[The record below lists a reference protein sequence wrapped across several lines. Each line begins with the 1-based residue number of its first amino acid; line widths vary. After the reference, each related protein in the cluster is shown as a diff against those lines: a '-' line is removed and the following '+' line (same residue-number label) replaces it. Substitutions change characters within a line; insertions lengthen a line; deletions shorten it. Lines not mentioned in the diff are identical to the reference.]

1 MRLRNLCVMLWA
13 LPAAILGNTYHVPH
27 DYPLLQ
33 SATDASGSNDT
44 IICDTVKDF
53 DTIKIVNKVNLFIKG
68 PSQNNLTNI
77 SKVLLIDN
85 SNCVLEMLSF
95 LGTKGFDGVN
105 NNSCKSVPALDGK
118 PGEDAIITDSSSVAI
133 SGCTVKGGDGGTYG
147 ISYQSGML
155 CFCGSKGAPGTA
167 LRANN
172 STITLKN
179 DSLVSGYCAGTSIAG
194 CFTNSCTVQGFGCV
208 ALNGSIIDTIN
219 SKINSINLDSTSIME
234 QMTKIVKGRYLN
246 SPAAMRL
253 GDFVSVTGI
262 IKIPDGFKTPYSIRV
277 YNAQGTLVL
286 SSNSIVTNHF
296 NPGNKLAQGAYI
308 LSLQSAEG
316 STMGR
321 FIHSK

>member
-1 MRLRNLCVMLWA
+1 MRLKNLCVMLWA
-13 LPAAILGNTYHVPH
+13 LPAAILGNTYHVPN

-33 SATDASGSNDT
+33 SAIDASGSSDT

-77 SKVLLIDN
+77 TKVLIIEN
-85 SNCVLEMLSF
+85 SSCVLEMLSF
-95 LGTKGFDGVN
+95 VGTNGSDGVN

-118 PGEDAIITDSSSVAI
+118 TGGDAIIADSSSVAI
-133 SGCTVKGGDGGTYG
+133 SECTVKGGDGGTYG

-155 CFCGSKGAPGTA
+155 CFCGSKGAPGSA
-167 LRANN
+167 LRVNN
-172 STITLKN
+172 SNISLRN
-179 DSLVSGYCAGTSIAG
+179 DSLVSGFCAGTSVAG
-194 CFTNSCTVQGFGCV
+194 CFTNICTVQGFGCV

-219 SKINSINLDSTSIME
+219 SRIDSISLDTTSIMG

-246 SPAAMRL
+246 SSAAMRL
-253 GDFVSVTGI
+253 GDFVFVTGI
-262 IKIPDGFKTPYSIRV
+262 IKIPDGFKTPYSIHV

-286 SSNSIVTNHF
+286 SRNSIVTNHF
-296 NPGNKLAQGAYI
+296 NLGNKLAQGAYI
-308 LSLQSAEG
+308 LVLQLAENSAVR
-316 STMGR
+316 R